1 MREMK
6 PQEDGDN
13 YAVRTVMFCTPCQIL
28 AHQGDHLRDLSKI
41 MDTNNQNRFDGVKV
55 KTHFN

>member
-1 MREMK
+1 MK

-28 AHQGDHLRDLSKI
+28 AHQGDHLHDLFEI
-41 MDTNNQNRFDGVKV
+41 MGINNKNQFVGVKV

>member
-1 MREMK
+1 
-6 PQEDGDN
+6 
-13 YAVRTVMFCTPCQIL
+13 MFCTPCQIL